1 MKIKFLVLTTLFSL
15 NLFSQNSKLSVE
27 LNYPIPFDNNF
38 IAENYKSIVDVGV
51 KYRFINSKVINV
63 GVAFNAGVLYFDN
76 KSYFQDYKVT
86 NYMLQPKIFGEFNIQ
101 KFQPFI
107 GIGYTSMIFNYK
119 GSNNGFDISNESD
132 TQSGIDFNIGLK
144 YKALKNVFFQIQY
157 DYIVLNVGD
166 EIPRTKYNTN
176 VNLLKMSIE
185 KLSLDLNELKSAKE
199 NSRMKFFDIREKK

>member
-144 YKALKNVFFQIQY
+144 YKALKNVFIQIQY

-176 VNLLKMSIE
+176 VNLLKIG
-185 KLSLDLNELKSAKE
+185 LGYQFN
-199 NSRMKFFDIREKK
+199 

>member
-1 MKIKFLVLTTLFSL
+1 MKIKFLVLAILFSL
-15 NLFSQNSKLSVE
+15 NSLSQNSKLSIE

-38 IAENYKSIVDVGV
+38 IAENYKSIIDVGV

-63 GVAFNAGVLYFDN
+63 GVAFNGGVLYFDN

-86 NYMLQPKIFGEFNIQ
+86 NYMLQPKIFGEFNVQ

-107 GIGYTSMIFNYK
+107 GLGYTSMIFDYK
-119 GSNNGFDISNESD
+119 GSNNGFDISNKSD

-144 YKALKNVFFQIQY
+144 YIAIKNVFVQIQY
-157 DYIVLNVGD
+157 DYIILNVGD

-176 VNLLKMSIE
+176 VNLLKIGVGYQF
-185 KLSLDLNELKSAKE
+185 N
-199 NSRMKFFDIREKK
+199 